1 MVRFI
6 LKPLPT
12 KPAPAKR
19 AKTAIKVETAET
31 AETAMRAEIVDIVID
46 LRSPGANNRQMAGRT
61 RR

>member
-19 AKTAIKVETAET
+19 AKAAKKVETAET
-31 AETAMRAEIVDIVID
+31 AIRAEIVDIVID
-46 LRSPGANNRQMAGRT
+46 LRSPGADNRQMAGRT